1 MALPLPK
8 SRAEIER
15 IQRERKIAA
24 FERAKRAPFH
34 AKRLAGID
42 AAKLD
47 DPSEWDK
54 IPILSKDEL
63 RALSP
68 DQFMTEFNV
77 ARRETIWEYWRSGGA
92 TGKPLF
98 YPRTF
103 EDAPYCLLSFAR
115 GIAIAGLGEGD
126 TAHISYP
133 LGIHPV
139 GHMYARVCQAAK
151 VGVNW
156 AGSGAGTPSQVQ
168 IELIRNLRPTVWM
181 GMSSYGVHLAN
192 LADGEGI
199 DLSAAGVRKI
209 IPSAEPLSAAKRAKI
224 ERSWGATVYDT
235 FGMTEAGLM
244 AAEDEGHDGLR
255 IWTDMFF
262 IEVLHP
268 ERWEPVA
275 EGELGTLVVTPLWTN
290 HATPFLR
297 WSSGDLVTLH
307 REGKHDG
314 PFSVFPLI
322 RHAHRTTG
330 FFKVRGVNINHADFE
345 DFMFAIPEVGDFKC
359 EVLTAAALDVLR
371 VSFELRRGADADTVR
386 RGLGERIR
394 RSFELTP
401 ELMLLEPGTLAR
413 EFEGAVKAPRFSD
426 RRS

>member
-1 MALPLPK
+1 MPLGLPK
-8 SRAEIER
+8 SRVEIER

-24 FERAKRAPFH
+24 FERARRAPFH
-34 AKRLAGID
+34 AERLAGVD

-47 DPSEWDK
+47 DPREWRK
-54 IPILSKDEL
+54 IPILNKDEL

-68 DQFMTEFNV
+68 DRFMSDFNV
-77 ARRETIWEYWRSGGA
+77 APRETIWEYWRSGGA

-98 YPRTF
+98 YPRSF
-103 EDAPYCLLSFAR
+103 ADAPYCLLSFAR
-115 GIAIAGLGEGD
+115 GIEIAGLGKRD

-139 GHMYARVCQAAK
+139 GHMYARVCQAAG

-156 AGSGAGTPSQVQ
+156 AGSGAGMPSAVQ

-192 LADGEGI
+192 LADAEGI
-199 DLSAAGVRKI
+199 DLASAGVRKI
-209 IPSAEPLSAAKRAKI
+209 VPSAEPLSAAKRAKL
-224 ERSWGATVYDT
+224 ERSWGARVYDT

-244 AAEDEGHDGLR
+244 AAEDEAHDGLR

-262 IEVLHP
+262 IEVLDP
-268 ERWEPVA
+268 ETWQPVP
-275 EGELGTLVVTPLWTN
+275 EGALGTLVVTPLWTN

-307 REGKHDG
+307 NEGQHDG

-322 RHAHRTTG
+322 RHAHRTSG

-345 DFMFAIPEVGDFKC
+345 DFMFAIPEIGDFKC
-359 EVLTAAALDVLR
+359 EVVTAAALDVLR
-371 VSFELRRGADADTVR
+371 VSFELRRGADAENAR
-386 RGLGERIR
+386 RSLGERIKR
-394 RSFELTP
+394 VFEVTP
-401 ELMLLEPGTLAR
+401 ELAPLPSGTLAR
-413 EFEGAVKAPRFSD
+413 EFEGAVKAPRFTD
-426 RRS
+426 RRT